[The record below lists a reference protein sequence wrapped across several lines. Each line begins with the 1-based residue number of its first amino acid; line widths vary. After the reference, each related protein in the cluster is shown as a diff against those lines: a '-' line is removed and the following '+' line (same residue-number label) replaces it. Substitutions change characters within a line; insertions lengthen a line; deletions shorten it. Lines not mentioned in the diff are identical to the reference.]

1 MKENGIYCMKVNS
14 RLDCFYAGQKS
25 SPICGEN
32 KGHAVTNEKNKRIGI
47 APTLLTCRIL
57 FLAVL

>member
-1 MKENGIYCMKVNS
+1 MKVNS
-14 RLDCFYAGQKS
+14 RLDCFYAGQKA

-32 KGHAVTNEKNKRIGI
+32 KRHAVTNEEDKRIGI